1 MTEKIE
7 RLGAGLEARDKVSC
21 LKHLKKNDC
30 VINGWD
36 VIFFFCQICDQQLVE
51 LKELYDAEQ
60 RLSAE
65 LGEKLGKT
73 QVSFQ
78 SESSGFTVLA
88 NLLLITSV
96 LSLDCRKI
104 WRTPRVL
111 CMI

>member
-1 MTEKIE
+1 MIVLLMAE
-7 RLGAGLEARDKVSC
+7 
-21 LKHLKKNDC
+21 
-30 VINGWD
+30 
-36 VIFFFCQICDQQLVE
+36 IFFFQICDQQLVE